1 MVDFLSWSV
10 HNPHTEYAIS
20 DIGGV
25 QDRGAV
31 GTVLDLDTNYDP
43 GIRISAGRRLFGSAV
58 EGRFTY
64 TYFDSFTNER
74 FDGPVRSTFISSDNS
89 ENDDSDNINTSGVE
103 TIFADD
109 RATRAVASLDFD
121 YNTFDWE
128 VAQAVNLTQSLAMR
142 LSGKFRY
149 LNMNQDF
156 RVTYTGG
163 DFQTAF
169 TPFETNAYDGGGI
182 ILGSEIRWYLT
193 NSLSIRMAG
202 NGGMMMGVSRTR
214 IFIPDDEPG
223 VPTDVRNTETVVSP
237 MMDIT
242 AAVNYTRQV
251 GSYELNF
258 GAGIEMS
265 HYFNLVD
272 GRTFSDSHQE
282 GQNVHQ
288 LKDLSLGGAFIRFG
302 VNQ

>member
-1 MVDFLSWSV
+1 MIRKPRSIHLALASLLSLHMTFSTTPQAKAQFPELSVDANPGWIFMVDFLSWSV
-10 HNPHTEYAIS
+10 HNPPTEYAIS

-182 ILGSEIRWYLT
+182 ILGSEIRWYT
-193 NSLSIRMAG
+193 MR
-202 NGGMMMGVSRTR
+202 R
-214 IFIPDDEPG
+214 
-223 VPTDVRNTETVVSP
+223 
-237 MMDIT
+237 
-242 AAVNYTRQV
+242 
-251 GSYELNF
+251 
-258 GAGIEMS
+258 
-265 HYFNLVD
+265 
-272 GRTFSDSHQE
+272 
-282 GQNVHQ
+282 
-288 LKDLSLGGAFIRFG
+288 
-302 VNQ
+302 